1 MHVSYINSP
10 PLSTQ
15 ILAPPLEESDWSTI
29 KFISDGSIIDFRNVN
44 VLIVLVQLP
53 RLIMS
58 LSEIN

>member
-10 PLSTQ
+10 PPSTQ
-15 ILAPPLEESDWSTI
+15 ILTLSLEESDWSTI
-29 KFISDGSIIDFRNVN
+29 KLISNGSIIDFSNVN
-44 VLIVLVQLP
+44 VLTVWVQLP